1 MGNIEKIQG
10 YDEFLKSLKER
21 IKISQIRAA
30 LSVNRELLQLYW
42 RIGRDI
48 LERQQSLG
56 WGASVIDRLA
66 NDLKTAFPGQSGF
79 SPRSL
84 KYMRKFAE
92 IWPDEQFVQQPIA
105 QLPWGHHITLME
117 VAKTPE
123 DRLWYAQAAREHG
136 WSRNILIQQIESG
149 LKKRQGRAA
158 TNFHVALPS
167 PQSDLAQQVL
177 KDPYC
182 FDFLTLGKDAKERE
196 LEQAL
201 IANLR
206 DFLLELGAGF
216 AFVGRQHHLEV
227 AGDDFYTDLLFY
239 HLKLHCYV
247 VIDLKMDGFKPEY
260 AGKMQF
266 YVAVVDDKL
275 RDKNIDGPTIGLI
288 MCRAKKHEIVE
299 YALRGTTSPV
309 GVSTYEL
316 SKPVKEALAVEEIKH
331 HLSELE
337 ASSASNPEEND

>member
-105 QLPWGHHITLME
+105 Q
-117 VAKTPE
+117 TP
-123 DRLWYAQAAREHG
+123 
-136 WSRNILIQQIESG
+136 
-149 LKKRQGRAA
+149 
-158 TNFHVALPS
+158 
-167 PQSDLAQQVL
+167 
-177 KDPYC
+177 
-182 FDFLTLGKDAKERE
+182 
-196 LEQAL
+196 
-201 IANLR
+201 
-206 DFLLELGAGF
+206 
-216 AFVGRQHHLEV
+216 
-227 AGDDFYTDLLFY
+227 
-239 HLKLHCYV
+239 
-247 VIDLKMDGFKPEY
+247 
-260 AGKMQF
+260 
-266 YVAVVDDKL
+266 
-275 RDKNIDGPTIGLI
+275 
-288 MCRAKKHEIVE
+288 
-299 YALRGTTSPV
+299 
-309 GVSTYEL
+309 
-316 SKPVKEALAVEEIKH
+316 
-331 HLSELE
+331 
-337 ASSASNPEEND
+337 

>member
-1 MGNIEKIQG
+1 MNRLEKIQG

-21 IKISQIRAA
+21 IKTTQVRAA
-30 LSVNRELLQLYW
+30 LSVNRELLHLYW
-42 RIGRDI
+42 CIGRDI
-48 LERQQSLG
+48 LERQNDLG
-56 WGASVIDRLA
+56 WGANVIDRIA
-66 NDLKTAFPGQSGF
+66 HDLKAAFPDQKGF

-92 IWPDEQFVQQPIA
+92 LWPDDEFVQQPIA

-117 VAKTPE
+117 IKSRE
-123 DRLWYAQAAREHG
+123 DRLWYAQAAIEHG
-136 WSRNILIQQIESG
+136 WSRNVLIHQIDSG
-149 LKKRQGRAA
+149 LKQRHGQAA
-158 TNFHVALPS
+158 TNFQVALPS

-201 IANLR
+201 IENLR

-216 AFVGRQHHLEV
+216 AFVGRQHRLEV

-247 VIDLKMDGFKPEY
+247 VIDLKMDVFKPEY

-288 MCRAKKHEIVE
+288 LCRAKKYEIVE
-299 YALRGTTSPV
+299 YALQGSTMPV
-309 GVSTYEL
+309 GISTYEL

-337 ASSASNPEEND
+337 VARSSNVVEDD

>member
-1 MGNIEKIQG
+1 MSNIEKIQG

-21 IKISQIRAA
+21 IKISQVRAA
-30 LSVNRELLQLYW
+30 LSVNRELLHLYW

-48 LERQQSLG
+48 LDRQQSLG
-56 WGASVIDRLA
+56 WGANVIERLA
-66 NDLKTAFPGQSGF
+66 RDLKAAFPDQRGF

-105 QLPWGHHITLME
+105 QLPWGHHVTLME
-117 VAKTPE
+117 VAKTTE
-123 DRLWYAQAAREHG
+123 DRLWYARAALEHG
-136 WSRNILIQQIESG
+136 WSRNVLIQQIDSG
-149 LKKRQGRAA
+149 LRQRQGQAA
-158 TNFHVALPS
+158 TNFQVALPS

-182 FDFLTLGKDAKERE
+182 FDFLTLREDAKERE
-196 LEQAL
+196 FEQAL
-201 IANLR
+201 IENLR

-275 RDKNIDGPTIGLI
+275 RDKNVDGPTIGLI

-299 YALRGTTSPV
+299 YALRGTTTPV

-337 ASSASNPEEND
+337 ASRAPGSAEDD